1 MFALCTIST
10 VVSSGLAVLTVDA
23 VSYSVS
29 VYPNFISSGDFVT
42 VSFIN
47 TGSLE
52 NEYRVGYSLGQ
63 YGDVT
68 YLNGGV
74 WSSNN
79 LYTFVL
85 SSVGRYWV
93 WCYVRD
99 RNGSTNTYRIIDVSE
114 RTEESSEESSEE
126 ISTESS
132 FDPMWWMPPGWR
144 GDDYLEPS
152 AESTPD
158 LSYDDLPSDLDTF
171 EVSEDLTQIIGK
183 AFNSFPPKLI
193 VLMIPTI
200 ICLFVGWWLHK

>member
-1 MFALCTIST
+1 MINT
-10 VVSSGLAVLTVDA
+10 VVLSGLMALTVNA

-29 VYPNFISSGDFVT
+29 VYPNFISVGDFVT
-42 VSFIN
+42 VSFTN
-47 TGSLE
+47 TSSLE

-68 YLNGGV
+68 YLNGGD

-93 WCYVRD
+93 WCYARD
-99 RNGSTNTYRIIDVSE
+99 KDGSTSTYRIIDVSE

-171 EVSEDLTQIIGK
+171 EVSENLTQIIGK
-183 AFNSFPPKLI
+183 AFNSFPSKLI
-193 VLMIPTI
+193 VLIIPTI

>member
-1 MFALCTIST
+1 MIST
-10 VVSSGLAVLTVDA
+10 VVLSGFAALTVNA
-23 VSYSVS
+23 VNYSVS
-29 VYPNFISSGDFVT
+29 VYPNFVSVGDFVT

-63 YGDVT
+63 HGDVT
-68 YLNGGV
+68 YLNGGA

-85 SSVGRYWV
+85 PSVGRYWV
-93 WCYVRD
+93 WCYARD
-99 RNGSTNTYRIIDVSE
+99 KDGSINTYRIIDVSE
-114 RTEESSEESSEE
+114 RTEESSEES
-126 ISTESS
+126 STESS

-144 GDDYLEPS
+144 GDDYVEPS

-158 LSYDDLPSDLDTF
+158 LSYDDLPSDLDSF
-171 EVSEDLTQIIGK
+171 EVSENFTQIIGR
-183 AFNSFPPKLI
+183 AFNAFPPKLI
-193 VLMIPTI
+193 ILMIPTV